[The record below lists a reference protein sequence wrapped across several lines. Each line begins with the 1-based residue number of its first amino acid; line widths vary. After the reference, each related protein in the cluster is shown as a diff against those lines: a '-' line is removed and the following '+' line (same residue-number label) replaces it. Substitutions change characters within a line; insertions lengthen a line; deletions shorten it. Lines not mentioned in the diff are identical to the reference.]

1 MNVNRDRDRL
11 GPPIARV
18 LRGGTLVA
26 VAVVA
31 VGYVLGLVAGAD
43 GPGTI
48 PMLVLLGNGGADAL
62 IGAGL
67 LVLTLL
73 PLAVLAVAV
82 IGFARS
88 GERSDMVT
96 SLLTLALL
104 IGSMVAAVLIGA
116 PA

>member
-1 MNVNRDRDRL
+1 MIDDRL
-11 GPPIARV
+11 GSPIARV

-26 VAVVA
+26 VTVVA
-31 VGYVLGLVAGAD
+31 VGYVLGLIAGDD
-43 GPGTI
+43 GPGTT
-48 PMLVLLGNGGADAL
+48 PLLALLTSGGADAL

-67 LVLTLL
+67 LVLTLV
-73 PLAVLAVAV
+73 PLVVLAVAA

-88 GERSDMVT
+88 AERSDMVA

-104 IGSMVAAVLIGA
+104 VASLATAILVSA